1 MAKVGEGDPRWIVEN
16 RQDGHN
22 VNNWH
27 WSEKDCLPWSKNS
40 FNTLLAN
47 HLIYQDEQCTIKTTN
62 VASVEGECVVN
73 NRKGKSIF
81 LYELKV
87 KVNWEAT
94 FTAKEEDATSLK
106 IAGEFLIPYIAD
118 ENNDEAPTVK
128 YSTSTA
134 SNDENK
140 KKIETANSI
149 IKTKGVPI
157 IQKQCQLYVKNLKDE
172 FTQKRTDTPPPT
184 QSNATTT
191 ATTTPSSTTTATTTT
206 PTPKPK
212 TTDTKTLNIKEEF
225 QTSPMDAY
233 DAFVNPN
240 KIRAYTQSEV
250 IFENQEGG
258 KFSFYGGSI
267 TGVNKTLSP
276 GSKIVQTWRLDT
288 WPKGVESTVTINFSV
303 EGKPCTKVDITQTG
317 IPIEEFEKTQEGW
330 HRNILERMKQVFG
343 FNAKLF

>member
-27 WSEKDCLPWSKNS
+27 WSEKDCLPWSKNA
-40 FNTLLAN
+40 FNILLGN
-47 HLIYQDEQCTIKTTN
+47 QVIFEDEQCTIKTSN
-62 VASVEGECVVN
+62 VSSVEGECVVN

-94 FTAKEEDATSLK
+94 FKSEEEDAVGTK
-106 IAGEFLIPYIAD
+106 VTGEFVVPYIAD

-128 YSTSTA
+128 YSTSTP
-134 SNDENK
+134 SNETNK
-140 KKIETANSI
+140 KNVESATST
-149 IKTKGVPI
+149 IKSKGVPF
-157 IQKQCQLYVKNLKDE
+157 IQKQCQAYVRKLKEE
-172 FTQKRTDTPPPT
+172 FTQKRTDTPPSTP
-184 QSNATTT
+184 NTTT
-191 ATTTPSSTTTATTTT
+191 TTTQPTTTTPKPAAATTTT
-206 PTPKPK
+206 SKPK

-233 DAFVNPN
+233 DAFVNPD

-250 IFENQEGG
+250 IFENKEGG
-258 KFSFYGGSI
+258 KFSLYGGSI
-267 TGVNKTLSP
+267 SGINKTLSP
-276 GSKIVQTWRLDT
+276 GSKIVQTWRLDS

-303 EGKPCTKVDITQTG
+303 EGKPCTKVEITQTG

-330 HRNILERMKQVFG
+330 YRNIIERMKQVFG
-343 FNAKLF
+343 FKASIF